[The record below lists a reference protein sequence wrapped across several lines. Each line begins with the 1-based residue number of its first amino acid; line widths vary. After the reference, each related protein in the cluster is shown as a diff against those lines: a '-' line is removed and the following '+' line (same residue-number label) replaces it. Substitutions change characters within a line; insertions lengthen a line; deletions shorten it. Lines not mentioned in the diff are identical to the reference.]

1 VKRGAPSKPGFA
13 LDQNFFGFKPEYQV
27 QIHEQLFDL
36 LWAGDGRWQWDTIYN
51 LPIHIRRM
59 WISKINKERSRKNS
73 EQQAAEE
80 KAERHARLKKS

>member
-1 VKRGAPSKPGFA
+1 
-13 LDQNFFGFKPEYQV
+13 
-27 QIHEQLFDL
+27 
-36 LWAGDGRWQWDTIYN
+36 
-51 LPIHIRRM
+51 M